1 MRALCEACDR
11 PQPVDWK
18 PGDLCIHCGQA
29 VRREARCFW
38 CVKWTPAAGKY
49 CRTCGAA
56 VVEDRLFGAARMLK
70 DAGVDRFGVPK
81 MLADLDPDQIE
92 NFTNIYQ
99 RHAAVM
105 NRHVDHV
112 RFLESFLQHTNWS
125 EVLEDELIAELPWP
139 EERLKTLSPPL
150 HPDEHPFMG
159 PLSRAKSLAL
169 ARAISAVTT
178 LLLTRTLAPLVRLLL
193 EDWQVHREA
202 QSTLYTSDPLI
213 KGEAALALTNWR
225 VVYGPGILEDR
236 YGLMDALRECPFKYP
251 AAVHLA
257 MMGAEGAEL
266 PPEALVSDD
275 PDIAFTAALAV
286 GDIDRLVAAERDT
299 DPLKRYAAAYRLI
312 KLGEFTGLGD
322 VIRQAD
328 EAQQLDLLNQI
339 GYKKKP
345 VPALRDVF
353 YEILETSPE
362 RAIRDAASD
371 RIRQCWEPGDTL
383 RIARHAQGDSLIY
396 QGLLKTPAIPPEELV
411 QLCRFLLDNG
421 AFSAGQWGMPDI
433 AKEGRLPP
441 TFVPRHWADASEA
454 TRVEMC
460 KFAETQLENYG
471 DEELHRFLVSVVF
484 GSETFAVQHQAWVS
498 LFRWYGRTDYTAM
511 GPLRIETAS
520 LQRFF
525 GSVAAFVPIL
535 SRVLGN
541 GTPPRILDELFVRE
555 PLAKLLRHS
564 DPNVLPHLTAEL
576 RPALQ
581 LTVALKGV
589 TDQPRCD
596 LMLRLACIDLL
607 VMMAEAPELR
617 KASVRIL
624 TDLRHTDLDLA
635 ATTGLERIA
644 KY

>member
-1 MRALCEACDR
+1 
-11 PQPVDWK
+11 
-18 PGDLCIHCGQA
+18 
-29 VRREARCFW
+29 
-38 CVKWTPAAGKY
+38 VKWTPAAGKY

-81 MLADLDPDQIE
+81 MLADLDPEQIE

-112 RFLESFLQHTNWS
+112 RFLESFLQHKNWS

-139 EERLKTLSPPL
+139 EERFNVLSAPL
-150 HPDEHPFMG
+150 HPDERPFTG
-159 PLSRAKSLAL
+159 RLSRAESLAY

-178 LLLTRTLAPLVRLLL
+178 LLLTRTLVPLVRLLL
-193 EDWQVHREA
+193 EDWQVHRES
-202 QSTLYTSDPLI
+202 QSTLYSSDPLI

-225 VVYGPGILEDR
+225 VVYGPGILENR
-236 YGLMDALRECPFKYP
+236 YGLIDALRVCPFKFP

-257 MMGAEGAEL
+257 MLAAEGADL
-266 PPEALVSDD
+266 PPEAMVSDD
-275 PDIAFTAALAV
+275 PDIAFTAVLAA

-299 DPLKRYAAAYRLI
+299 DPLKRYVAAYGLIRL
-312 KLGEFTGLGD
+312 GNFTGLGD
-322 VIRQAD
+322 VIRQA
-328 EAQQLDLLNQI
+328 EAAQQLDLLNQI
-339 GYKKKP
+339 GYKKRP
-345 VPALRDVF
+345 APALRDVF

-362 RAIRDAASD
+362 RNIRDAASD
-371 RIRQCWEPGDTL
+371 RIRQCWQPGDTL
-383 RIARHAQGDSLIY
+383 RIANQAQGDSQIY
-396 QGLLKTPAIPPEELV
+396 QGLLQTPVIPPEELV
-411 QLCRFLLDNG
+411 QFCEFLLEND

-441 TFVPRHWADASEA
+441 TFVPRHWADANEA

-460 KFAETQLENYG
+460 KFAEKQLENYA

-484 GSETFAVQHQAWVS
+484 GAETFAVQHQAWVS
-498 LFRWYGRTDYTAM
+498 LYRWYGRADHTQR
-511 GPLRIETAS
+511 GPLRIEAAS

-541 GTPPRILDELFVRE
+541 GTPPRILDELFIRE
-555 PLAKLLRHS
+555 PLAKLLRYC
-564 DPNVLPHLTAEL
+564 DPNVLPHLTADV
-576 RPALQ
+576 RPTLQ

-589 TDQPRCD
+589 MDQPQCD
-596 LMLRLACIDLL
+596 FILRLACIDLL
-607 VMMAEAPELR
+607 VMLAEAPELR
-617 KASVRIL
+617 EAVVRIL
-624 TDLRHTDLDLA
+624 QGLRKTDLDLG

-644 KY
+644 KYPPIA